1 MDRATL
7 FALTLPC
14 AAALAIAAHA
24 QISGPAA
31 EAAHQA
37 DISRLAA
44 SLRAHFIGTP
54 GTEPA
59 LAAGHIITPSID
71 VRRAPGVPALQVT
84 LTNGT
89 VGAAYFSVGIVSP
102 SGIRYYAT
110 SGDGRLPAF
119 PPPPQ
124 IQTINVRLRY
134 PFGAS
139 LAGLYTAP
147 GTWSIYK
154 VELVSRDGTVIDYD
168 SRQLAGILPS
178 LGIAVANSGTPDSVP
193 PSIAR
198 GRILTPLIRLGD
210 SPAYLA
216 ARLPVADDVSGV
228 ARVSIVATAPPPDNA
243 TMIATSAVIDYPVH
257 NANVT
262 TTALLPPD
270 SPLGTYTIQYIY
282 VCDVATNCT
291 YLTKSTDIQAT
302 LGTTT
307 FQVID

>member
-7 FALTLPC
+7 FAFTLPC
-14 AAALAIAAHA
+14 AAAIAIAAHA

-31 EAAHQA
+31 EAAHQSEIA
-37 DISRLAA
+37 SLAA
-44 SLRAHFIGTP
+44 TLRAHWSGTA

-59 LAAGHIITPSID
+59 LTAGHIITPSID

-124 IQTINVRLRY
+124 TQTINVRLKY

-139 LAGLYTAP
+139 LAGIYTPP
-147 GTWSIYK
+147 GIWNIYK
-154 VELVSRDGTVIDYD
+154 LELVSLDGTVIDYD
-168 SRQLAGILPS
+168 ARQLSAILPG
-178 LGIAVANSGTPDSVP
+178 LGITVANSGTPDSVP
-193 PSIAR
+193 PAIAP
-198 GRILTPLIRLGD
+198 GRILTPLIRLGNA
-210 SPAYLA
+210 PAYLA
-216 ARLPVADDVSGV
+216 ARLPVSDDLSGV
-228 ARVSIVATAPPPDNA
+228 ARVSIVATAPPPDN
-243 TMIATSAVIDYPVH
+243 TTTIATGAVIDYPVH
-257 NANVT
+257 NASVT

-270 SPLGTYTIQYIY
+270 TVPGTYTIQYIY
-282 VCDVATNCT
+282 ACDVATNCA
-291 YLTKSTDIQAT
+291 YLSKTADIQAA
-302 LGTTT
+302 LGANT
-307 FQVID
+307 FQVIN